1 MNRYFG
7 QTPTSF
13 QCERTHG
20 NSDDRKRMTNIDT
33 LSQTQAQSRK
43 KHSTQA
49 AEALTSNNY
58 SNFFD
63 CIVPVSVVS
72 FNT

>member
-43 KHSTQA
+43 NTPHKPLKH
-49 AEALTSNNY
+49 
-58 SNFFD
+58 
-63 CIVPVSVVS
+63 
-72 FNT
+72 